1 MIPNGERWPDLEAEK
16 LSALLEGI
24 TSKRLAV
31 IFIVWIAFILSQQ
44 KRKQSQTRNCENKN
58 FCNVIMLS
66 EDTKILE
73 FNQYQISDKAPFIIY
88 VDLECMIEKID
99 GCKNNPENSSTKKGG
114 KHIPS
119 GFSMFTILPF
129 KYIENKH
136 DVYKGKGCMKKF
148 CEYLREHTMN
158 IINFKRKKWVINK
171 RAAGII
177 YKNTKICYK
186 KLCKEKFENKCV
198 KDKTYHKFR
207 DHIAIIQGNIE
218 LMSNVI

>member
-1 MIPNGERWPDLEAEK
+1 
-16 LSALLEGI
+16 
-24 TSKRLAV
+24 
-31 IFIVWIAFILSQQ
+31 
-44 KRKQSQTRNCENKN
+44 
-58 FCNVIMLS
+58 MLS

-158 IINFKRKKWVINK
+158 IINFKRKK
-171 RAAGII
+171 
-177 YKNTKICYK
+177 
-186 KLCKEKFENKCV
+186 
-198 KDKTYHKFR
+198 
-207 DHIAIIQGNIE
+207 
-218 LMSNVI
+218 MSY